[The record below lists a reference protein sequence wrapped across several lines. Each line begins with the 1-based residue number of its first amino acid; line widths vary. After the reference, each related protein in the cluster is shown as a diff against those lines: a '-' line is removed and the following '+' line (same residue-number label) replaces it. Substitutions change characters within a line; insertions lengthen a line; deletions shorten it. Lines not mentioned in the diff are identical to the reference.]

1 MATSKTSRKGSRTS
15 HLSLWTHQ
23 VLGNRF
29 QPQKSKSFAIHKAP
43 PVLHLQTV
51 NAYNHQVFAN
61 SSNVA
66 PPVNANKFVA
76 PINEYNE
83 ATRVIAKNL
92 QVFVSKSDETTP
104 ANAYEFEVTAN
115 ESNKDEAQPVNA
127 YDNKV
132 EAAANETNLSL
143 PANAYE
149 FEVPANDSNVQGP
162 PPPV

>member
-1 MATSKTSRKGSRTS
+1 MATSKISRKRSCTS
-15 HLSLWTHQ
+15 HRPCGLGNCFQPPHQ

-92 QVFVSKSDETTP
+92 QVFTSKSDETTP
-104 ANAYEFEVTAN
+104 ANAYEFEVTAPSSPTKMKPN
-115 ESNKDEAQPVNA
+115 QSI
-127 YDNKV
+127 
-132 EAAANETNLSL
+132 
-143 PANAYE
+143 
-149 FEVPANDSNVQGP
+149 
-162 PPPV
+162 